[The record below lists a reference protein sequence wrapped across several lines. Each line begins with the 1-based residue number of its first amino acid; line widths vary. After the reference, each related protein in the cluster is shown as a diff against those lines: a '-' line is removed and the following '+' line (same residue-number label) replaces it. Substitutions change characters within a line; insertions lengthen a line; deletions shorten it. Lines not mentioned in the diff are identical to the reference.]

1 MIFNTTLQNTLDAI
15 KAALRENFI
24 VLSSC
29 IGGKGKLNVMV
40 STHIRNL
47 KKEIIIAKINAM

>member
-1 MIFNTTLQNTLDAI
+1 MISNTTLQNTLDAI

-40 STHIRNL
+40 STHTRKVEEGNNYS
-47 KKEIIIAKINAM
+47 KN